1 MVVFY
6 VFTLSVTVAT
16 VTGNAYPLSTT
27 KTILP
32 KMFWGEC
39 QTEREDNLFSTAVAI
54 PVPYLSNC
62 TLREKAHGLPHFSGL
77 KTHQIDVSAMAR
89 RTYQPRRECLTILPT
104 NTKWNTY
111 RIVIILLVLALDFNG
126 SVVVRA
132 KLLAAVILPH
142 GDFAYDPT
150 LLPTSHPGRPIADR
164 LASTSRAVGH
174 WLVQKNVAPDVLFF
188 STPHGIALSNDFALY
203 LGSMASGTARIGKD
217 LRNASFIPYNVRIA
231 NVTLAPTMV
240 ADLIHYL
247 RVLRQQN
254 VSGVS
259 TSPDDADDV
268 PLHWA
273 EVIPLSFLDSNKK
286 GSVVGREQSAL
297 RKSHRRRRL
306 PTGAGKTR
314 QHLIWSHPLQRY
326 NAAPAMVPE
335 LLHVGCLLRTWLE
348 QRPETFAVVVS
359 ADLSHTHRQDGPY
372 GYSNTSIAFDAALVE
387 WASGN
392 PCRNQAA
399 LLERARH
406 LQAGAKSCG
415 YTGLVLLHGIL
426 CSSNENWESQSPH
439 NSQLWESKVWAN
451 GNATYFGMMA
461 VSIAKNFEDISSP

>member
-1 MVVFY
+1 
-6 VFTLSVTVAT
+6 
-16 VTGNAYPLSTT
+16 
-27 KTILP
+27 
-32 KMFWGEC
+32 
-39 QTEREDNLFSTAVAI
+39 
-54 PVPYLSNC
+54 
-62 TLREKAHGLPHFSGL
+62 
-77 KTHQIDVSAMAR
+77 
-89 RTYQPRRECLTILPT
+89 
-104 NTKWNTY
+104 
-111 RIVIILLVLALDFNG
+111 LLVLALDFNG

-150 LLPTSHPGRPIADR
+150 LLPASHPGRPIADR
-164 LASTSRAVGH
+164 LANASRAVSH

-306 PTGAGKTR
+306 PAGAGKTR
-314 QHLIWSHPLQRY
+314 QHLIWSHPLRRY
-326 NAAPAMVPE
+326 NAAPAGIAARRMS
-335 LLHVGCLLRTWLE
+335 T
-348 QRPETFAVVVS
+348 
-359 ADLSHTHRQDGPY
+359 ADL
-372 GYSNTSIAFDAALVE
+372 A
-387 WASGN
+387 
-392 PCRNQAA
+392 
-399 LLERARH
+399 
-406 LQAGAKSCG
+406 
-415 YTGLVLLHGIL
+415 
-426 CSSNENWESQSPH
+426 
-439 NSQLWESKVWAN
+439 
-451 GNATYFGMMA
+451 
-461 VSIAKNFEDISSP
+461 